1 MESTEYLGSYRLTQ
15 SDDCFK
21 LGRDSVLLSGFCT
34 LAGRCATWAAG
45 WEPSCSC
52 CPSGR
57 RA

>member
-21 LGRDSVLLSGFCT
+21 LGRDSVLLS
-34 LAGRCATWAAG
+34 WAAA
-45 WEPSCSC
+45 WDPSCSC

-57 RA
+57 RT

>member
-34 LAGRCATWAAG
+34 LRRGWQG

-57 RA
+57 RT